1 MFSALWPATFN
12 VGAKSRR
19 FKLPYAS
26 RKEGEAAAMADFWI
40 WWILAA
46 LLVGLELATGT
57 FYLLALGVAFGLG
70 GVAAWLGAS
79 PTMQMIIGGALSAIA
94 LAVAH
99 AWRKRAA
106 QSTPMLPLD
115 RGATVRVQKWNDDGT
130 ARVEYRGTHWNAELV
145 APDTVRSATMYIV
158 ATRGSTLVLS
168 DRRP

>member
-1 MFSALWPATFN
+1 M
-12 VGAKSRR
+12 GANPRG

-26 RKEGEAAAMADFWI
+26 RKHGGAAIADFWI

-70 GVAAWLGAS
+70 GIAAWLGAS
-79 PTMQMIIGGALSAIA
+79 PTMQMIVGGALSAIA
-94 LAVAH
+94 LAIAH
-99 AWRKRAA
+99 SWRKRVAP
-106 QSTPMLPLD
+106 SMPMMPLD
-115 RGATVRVQKWNDDGT
+115 RGATVRVQKWNEDGT
-130 ARVEYRGTHWNAELV
+130 ARVEYRGTHWNAEV
-145 APDTVRSATMYIV
+145 AAPDTVRSATMYIV

>member
-1 MFSALWPATFN
+1 
-12 VGAKSRR
+12 
-19 FKLPYAS
+19 
-26 RKEGEAAAMADFWI
+26 MADFWI

-70 GVAAWLGAS
+70 GVAAWLDAS

-115 RGATVRVQKWNDDGT
+115 RGATVRVQKWNK
-130 ARVEYRGTHWNAELV
+130 
-145 APDTVRSATMYIV
+145 ATP
-158 ATRGSTLVLS
+158 ATRTVSS
-168 DRRP
+168 